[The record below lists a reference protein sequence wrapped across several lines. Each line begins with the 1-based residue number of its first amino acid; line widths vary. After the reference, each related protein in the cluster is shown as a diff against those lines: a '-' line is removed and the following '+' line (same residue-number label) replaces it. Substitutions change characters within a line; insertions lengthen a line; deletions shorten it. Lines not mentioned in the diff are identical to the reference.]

1 MWWRLTA
8 ASAVPFLAAR
18 FAPYAAIA
26 LIALA
31 LYGKGRWDGDSAALE
46 RWHATEIKAEALRQA
61 SAMKMQRKAAE
72 TVVQY
77 VTRTKVIHDEIEK
90 LVPVVTPQDDARCV
104 VPPDFAGMWLR
115 VSRAGQAGAA
125 AGANA
130 TADKDRSTGSEAGR
144 QSNGIERH

>member
-104 VPPDFAGMWLR
+104 VPDSLER
-115 VSRAGQAGAA
+115 VWNCHNRASSGAA
-125 AGANA
+125 CGADA
-130 TADKDRSTGSEAGR
+130 AADPASVAHAQAVR
-144 QSNGIERH
+144 QTHPVIRH